1 LEFRDSWV
9 EPSTE
14 IQPQLERQS
23 SVAENFVEEV
33 EEVALVGAVEED
45 LEIVVVVDF
54 RTVLRIELLLER
66 RLLVENLPELKL
78 LAFWLGLDVLS
89 D

>member
-1 LEFRDSWV
+1 M
-9 EPSTE
+9 
-14 IQPQLERQS
+14 RQS
-23 SVAENFVEEV
+23 FVENFVEEV

-54 RTVLRIELLLER
+54 RTVLRTELLLER
-66 RLLVENLPELKL
+66 RLFVENLPELKL
-78 LAFWLGLDVLS
+78 LAFLIELDVLS

>member
-1 LEFRDSWV
+1 V
-9 EPSTE
+9 
-14 IQPQLERQS
+14 RQS
-23 SVAENFVEEV
+23 FVAENFVEE
-33 EEVALVGAVEED
+33 EVVPVGAVEED

-54 RTVLRIELLLER
+54 RTVLRTELLLEG

-78 LAFWLGLDVLS
+78 FEFLIELDVLS